1 MASVPEERGLAPRE
15 LALRV
20 LERVE
25 RDRAWAD
32 AVLGHE
38 MERANLGVR
47 ERALAAALVYGCLAW
62 RGYLDWQIDALCRG
76 RSTRLKPAVRQV
88 LRLGLF
94 QLLFLDRIPD
104 YAAVSTTVE
113 LAGKRIPWAR
123 GLVNA
128 LLRRAVREGPR
139 AEIPVAH
146 GDPASHLSVRYSHPK
161 WLVSLW
167 LAESRSLGLS
177 GTEELASLL
186 AANNRPAPTVLRVP
200 VGEREGWIAKL
211 CGAGVG
217 ARGGRYSPQAVVLE
231 GRLDLPFIKRVC
243 GEGIVI
249 QAEASQ
255 LVAYALAPARASS
268 ILDACAGPGGK
279 ATHIAE
285 LAAKNGRVV
294 ALDARKGAGRRV
306 AELASRLG
314 TSNLHTVIGDAR
326 RAAELFARSSFD
338 RVLVDAPC
346 SGLGTLRTHPELRWR
361 RTPEAIAGLARL
373 QRDILDGVANVVRP
387 DGILLY
393 ATCTLVRAEN
403 EDVVRAF
410 LETHPEFRLED
421 PRADLPE
428 PARLL
433 VGADG
438 VFRTFPHRHDLEGFF
453 AVRLRRRA
461 ERP

>member
-1 MASVPEERGLAPRE
+1 MAGVSEERGLASRE

-25 RDRAWAD
+25 RDCAWAD

-38 MERANLGVR
+38 MERANLAAR

-62 RGYLDWQIDALCRG
+62 RGYLDWQIDSLCRG
-76 RSTRLKPAVRQV
+76 RSNRLNAAVRQM

-113 LAGKRIPWAR
+113 LAGKKIPWAR
-123 GLVNA
+123 ALVNA
-128 LLRRAVREGPR
+128 LLRRVVREGAK
-139 AEIPVAH
+139 AEIPEEDA
-146 GDPASHLSVRYSHPK
+146 DPASHLSLRYSHPK

-167 LAESRSLGLS
+167 LSESRSLGLS

-200 VGEREGWIAKL
+200 VGRREASIEKL
-211 CGAGVG
+211 SRAGVG

-231 GRLDLPFIKRVC
+231 GRLDLPFIRRVC

-255 LVAYALAPARASS
+255 LIAYALAPIRASS

-279 ATHIAE
+279 TTHIAE
-285 LAAKNGRVV
+285 LVGKNGRVV
-294 ALDARKGAGRRV
+294 ALDARKGAGGRV
-306 AELASRLG
+306 AELARRLG
-314 TSNLHTVIGDAR
+314 ISNLDTVIGDAR
-326 RAAELFARSSFD
+326 RVAEMFSRSSFD

-346 SGLGTLRTHPELRWR
+346 SGLGTLRSHPELRWR

-373 QRDILDGVANVVRP
+373 QREILEGVAKVVRP

-393 ATCTLVRAEN
+393 ATCTLVGAEN
-403 EDVVRAF
+403 DEVVRTF
-410 LETHPEFRLED
+410 LEAHPEFRLDD

-428 PARLL
+428 PARPL
-433 VGADG
+433 VGEDG

-453 AVRLRRRA
+453 AVRFRRRA
-461 ERP
+461 GRH